1 MKKLLASAAGVVA
14 FTVAC
19 TIDVADFTGKTCET
33 ASDCPDTHVCVAVR
47 QGQGRT
53 CEVLGLPG
61 IPDAGEVDA
70 GPVPTYC
77 DDVQPILAASCVS
90 TCHGADTSGSNQTSF
105 RLDYY
110 APPDGGGADGGGL
123 PGAFAKAARIRAR
136 TSVFQDMPPSP
147 TTVTLPTA
155 EQRAIVARWVEG
167 GAPFCDAG
175 TGEPDGGAAD
185 GGRADGGVDAGP

>member
-1 MKKLLASAAGVVA
+1 MKKLLASAAGVIA

-33 ASDCPDTHVCVAVR
+33 AGDCPDTHVCVAVR

-61 IPDAGEVDA
+61 IPDAGDVDA

-77 DDVQPILAASCVS
+77 DDVRPILAASCVS
-90 TCHGADTSGSNQTSF
+90 KCHGADTSDSAQTSF

-110 APPDGGGADGGGL
+110 APADGGADGGGL

-136 TSVFQDMPPSP
+136 TSVLQDMPPEVSVVP
-147 TTVTLPTA
+147 QPTA
-155 EQRAIVARWVEG
+155 AQRAIIARWVEG
-167 GAPFCDAG
+167 GAPFCGDAG
-175 TGEPDGGAAD
+175 SETPDGGTAD
-185 GGRADGGVDAGP
+185 GGRGDGGADAGP

>member
-1 MKKLLASAAGVVA
+1 MKKLLAGATGAAA
-14 FTVAC
+14 LLVAC

-33 ASDCPDTHVCVAVR
+33 AGDCPDTHVCVAVR

-61 IPDAGEVDA
+61 ADAGPTDA

-90 TCHGADTSGSNQTSF
+90 TCHGADTSGSGQSSF

-110 APPDGGGADGGGL
+110 VAPDGGADGGGL
-123 PGAFAKAARIRAR
+123 PGAFAKAERIRAR

-147 TTVTLPTA
+147 TTVPLPTA
-155 EQRAIVARWVEG
+155 EQRALVARWVEG
-167 GAPFCDAG
+167 GAPFCDDADAG
-175 TGEPDGGAAD
+175 GGAPDGGSPDA
-185 GGRADGGVDAGP
+185 GGDAGP

>member
-1 MKKLLASAAGVVA
+1 MKRLLASAAGAVV

-19 TIDVADFTGKTCET
+19 TIDVTDFTGKTCET
-33 ASDCPDTHVCVAVR
+33 ASDCPDTHSCVAVR

-61 IPDAGEVDA
+61 TPDAGDGDA

-77 DDVQPILAASCVS
+77 DDIQPILAASCVS
-90 TCHGADTSGSNQTSF
+90 TCHGADTSGSQQTTF

-110 APPDGGGADGGGL
+110 EAPDAGGL

-136 TSVFQDMPPSP
+136 TSVFQDMPPTGSA
-147 TTVTLPTA
+147 VTPPTA
-155 EQRAIVARWVEG
+155 AQRALVARWVEG
-167 GAPFCDAG
+167 GAPFCDDAG
-175 TGEPDGGAAD
+175 SGAPDAGSPDGG
-185 GGRADGGVDAGP
+185 RVP